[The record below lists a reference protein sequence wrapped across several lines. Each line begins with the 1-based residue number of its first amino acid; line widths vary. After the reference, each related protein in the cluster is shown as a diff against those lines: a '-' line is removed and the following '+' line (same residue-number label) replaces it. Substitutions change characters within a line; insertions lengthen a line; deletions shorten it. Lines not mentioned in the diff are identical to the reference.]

1 MKTSTLERLAPL
13 LAVLR
18 GYSSLHE
25 VQATVFHLD
34 GRDFIHF
41 HETPDGVV
49 ADVRLA
55 KGQVRMPAATEA
67 EQAEL
72 LERIDATLAKL
83 EMHAHRARGARP
95 ETED

>member
-1 MKTSTLERLAPL
+1 MKTTTLERLAPL

-18 GYSSLHE
+18 GYSSLSE
-25 VQATVFHLD
+25 VQPTVFHLD

-41 HETPDGVV
+41 HETSDGVV

-55 KGQVRMPAATEA
+55 KGQVRMRAATDA

-72 LERIDATLAKL
+72 LERIDETLSKIEA
-83 EMHAHRARGARP
+83 HALKRSRYDADA
-95 ETED
+95 

>member
-1 MKTSTLERLAPL
+1 MKTSTLEHLAPL
-13 LAVLR
+13 LVVLR
-18 GYSSLHE
+18 GYSSLRE
-25 VQATVFHLD
+25 VQSTVFHLD

-55 KGQVRMPAATEA
+55 KGQVRVQASTEA

-72 LERIDATLAKL
+72 LERIDEALAKV
-83 EMHAHRARGARP
+83 EAHVLRGPRYDA
-95 ETED
+95 DA

>member
-1 MKTSTLERLAPL
+1 MKTAALERLAPL

-18 GYSSLHE
+18 RNSSLRE
-25 VQATVFHLD
+25 VQPTVFHLA
-34 GRDFIHF
+34 GHDFIHF

-49 ADVRLA
+49 ADVRLV
-55 KGQVRMPAATEA
+55 KGQIRMPAATDA

-83 EMHAHRARGARP
+83 EAHMLKGPRYDADA
-95 ETED
+95 